1 MGLSTDLQKY
11 LPWVHCHFDGLPE
24 MHVADLSGDM
34 RVLKQAQTEAQAVLA
49 ADPALEAP
57 ENRPLKER
65 ITTLFELHADT
76 FN

>member
-1 MGLSTDLQKY
+1 
-11 LPWVHCHFDGLPE
+11 
-24 MHVADLSGDM
+24 M
-34 RVLKQAQTEAQAVLA
+34 RRAAQQQAQDLLA

-65 ITTLFELHADT
+65 VTALFDLHADT